1 MVHNPTK
8 LMRMP
13 FSSHKKHHT
22 IGGGM
27 GAVLLSRGGPGGAS
41 SYMDL
46 EDYEMTTGINPYKRD
61 FSNLGP
67 PSRSSVGNSR
77 GSSGGSLSKH
87 LTNKLGKLEIGGK
100 KKNIVMSF

>member
-1 MVHNPTK
+1 MVHNSTK

-13 FSSHKKHHT
+13 FTSHKKHHS

-27 GAVLLSRGGPGGAS
+27 GSVLLSRGGPGAGS

-46 EDYEMTTGINPYKRD
+46 EDYEMTTGINPYKREYR
-61 FSNLGP
+61 NLEP
-67 PSRSSVGNSR
+67 PSR
-77 GSSGGSLSKH
+77 SSGGSLSKH